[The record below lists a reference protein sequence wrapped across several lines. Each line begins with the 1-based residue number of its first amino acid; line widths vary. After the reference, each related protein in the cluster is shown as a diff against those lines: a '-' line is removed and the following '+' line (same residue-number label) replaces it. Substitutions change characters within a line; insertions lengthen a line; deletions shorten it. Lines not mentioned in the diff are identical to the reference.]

1 MVALAAPVDVVARL
15 GRPLTTE
22 EQDRV
27 PGLLDEASASASA
40 WMKCV
45 PDPVP
50 AEVRLV
56 VSRMVARML
65 KAAESGAEQDLGTSQ
80 MNTGM
85 GPFTIGRTFSGDT
98 TSGSP
103 WLNRDDKRILRRF
116 GCRGRVENVGTSR
129 W

>member
-1 MVALAAPVDVVARL
+1 MAALAAPVDVDARL

-22 EQDRV
+22 EQSRV

-40 WMKCV
+40 WMECV
-45 PDPVP
+45 PDPAP

-56 VSRMVARML
+56 VSRMVARIL
-65 KAAESGAEQDLGTSQ
+65 RAAESGAEQEIGLSQ
-80 MNTGM
+80 VNAGM
-85 GPFTIGRTFSGDT
+85 GPFSVGRTFSGDS

-103 WLNRDDKRILRRF
+103 WLTRDDKRILRRF
-116 GCRGRVENVGTSR
+116 GCRGRVKNVGTSR